1 MRLPRGITA
10 TVPKGMATKHF
21 QRAALA
27 APRLLL
33 RNGTFQ
39 FHGSETFPRYS
50 TTAQPTARH
59 QIKPILPLQAQ
70 NTCASAS
77 LPACS
82 SETGLSHFQVKY
94 KNPAQS
100 TGLLQRTSLLQSLH
114 SFCRSEALS
123 SQAFKQGVS
132 VPAPPQIVIH
142 AGSWLTCWDR
152 EECAKA
158 IPEQQPLHSWRV
170 FLSVLFMCRFLQR
183 WEKPLS
189 SH

>member
-1 MRLPRGITA
+1 MFFLSYHWHPWVCRAHNKNCGPLPVNSLIPRLGCHSNRSLTLTKQLQNHSRIGMRLPRGITA

-94 KNPAQS
+94 KNPA
-100 TGLLQRTSLLQSLH
+100 
-114 SFCRSEALS
+114 
-123 SQAFKQGVS
+123 
-132 VPAPPQIVIH
+132 
-142 AGSWLTCWDR
+142 
-152 EECAKA
+152 
-158 IPEQQPLHSWRV
+158 
-170 FLSVLFMCRFLQR
+170 
-183 WEKPLS
+183 
-189 SH
+189 

>member
-39 FHGSETFPRYS
+39 FHGSETF
-50 TTAQPTARH
+50 
-59 QIKPILPLQAQ
+59 LPLQAQ

-142 AGSWLTCWDR
+142 AGSWLICWDR